1 MNFVYTIDTYV
12 ETIQNFDKRSPGDLT
27 IQTGDIITFVKEHE
41 DGYMEGR
48 LGEDEGLFPV
58 SSVKTCEME
67 KQGTKIRKFE
77 L

>member
-12 ETIQNFDKRSPGDLT
+12 EAINNFDKRRPGDLT
-27 IQTGDIITFVKEHE
+27 IQTGDIITFVKVYE

-58 SSVKTCEME
+58 SSVKTCEIE
-67 KQGTKIRKFE
+67 KHGTKILKFE
-77 L
+77 F